1 MPGSTPTQ
9 RRVVLA
15 VRIRLRKTG
24 RRHVNAFR
32 IVVTDVRK
40 AQGGDVLERVGSY
53 LPEFPDPDKQLT
65 VDAERVT
72 HWLSVGAQPSV
83 TVASLLRRAGVQLP
97 KKTGKK
103 SPTKSADKDK

>member
-1 MPGSTPTQ
+1 M
-9 RRVVLA
+9 A
-15 VRIRLRKTG
+15 VRIRLKKTG

-65 VDAERVT
+65 VDTERVT
-72 HWLSVGAQPSV
+72 HWLSVGAQPSD
-83 TVASLLRRAGVQLP
+83 TVASLLRRAGVKLP
-97 KKTGKK
+97 GKTAKK
-103 SPTKSADKDK
+103 SKSESAGKNE